1 MLIRLAPTGAHDIKP
16 QPSNTA
22 QRRLSSHP
30 RQSVNQPR
38 KRRTNMKPS
47 LSRRAFVASA
57 MAMVAAPAVSR
68 GAAAADE
75 PLTLRCSLE
84 TAPSHT
90 RNAIIRDY
98 LAKIETAAAGKIKTQ
113 LFESGQLFPDL
124 QVGKA
129 LLQGQ
134 VEMAA
139 PGSFALTG
147 IISDADF
154 LQLPV
159 LYGRPIEIVHR
170 VVDGKPGQ
178 LVASQIEARLNAHV
192 IGPWLDLGFFNW
204 YSTSK
209 PLNSYGDLKGMKIR
223 NNGGA
228 GQAWRTQFMGAIP
241 NTTPLP
247 NVPLG
252 LSQGTCDGLITSH
265 ETVASGQFW
274 ESGIRH
280 AFEDHQFCGEYIPL
294 VSLAFRQKLSS
305 DLRQVLTDLWR
316 ENVPS
321 YRADMAA
328 AQSRA
333 RELVQARGVKIVVP
347 SAEELAAARQEMMT
361 KQEQVAKLSKISSEM
376 VTAVSATLA
385 AAG

>member
-1 MLIRLAPTGAHDIKP
+1 MTT
-16 QPSNTA
+16 SW
-22 QRRLSSHP
+22 
-30 RQSVNQPR
+30 
-38 KRRTNMKPS
+38 
-47 LSRRAFVASA
+47 SRRRFVISA
-57 MAMVAAPAVSR
+57 MAAVAAPTLHIGR
-68 GAAAADE
+68 AAAEA
-75 PLTLRCSLE
+75 PLILRCSLE

-90 RNAIIRDY
+90 RNAVVRDY
-98 LAKIETAAAGKIKTQ
+98 LGKIEAAAGGRIKTQ

-139 PGSFALTG
+139 PGSWSLTG
-147 IISDADF
+147 IVPDADF
-154 LQLPV
+154 FQLPV
-159 LYGRPIEIVHR
+159 LYGRPIEMMHHII
-170 VVDGKPGQ
+170 DGEPGQ
-178 LVASQIEARLNAHV
+178 LLAKQVEQRLSSHV

-209 PLNSYGDLKGMKIR
+209 PLKSYGDLKGMKIR

-252 LSQGTCDGLITSH
+252 LSQGAFDGLITTH
-265 ETVASGQFW
+265 ETVVSGQFW

-280 AFEDHQFCGEYIPL
+280 ALEDHQFVGEYIPI
-294 VSLAFRQKLSS
+294 VSLAFWQKLPG
-305 DLRQVLTDLWR
+305 DLQQAFTDLWLQ
-316 ENVPS
+316 NVS
-321 YRADMAA
+321 AYRADMAA

-333 RELVQARGVKIVVP
+333 RNLVQAHGIKIVVP
-347 SAEELAAARQEMMT
+347 TAEELAAVRRDMT
-361 KQEQVAKLSKISSEM
+361 ANQEQVARLSKISPEM
-376 VTAVSATLA
+376 VAAVSASLA
-385 AAG
+385 DAS

>member
-1 MLIRLAPTGAHDIKP
+1 M
-16 QPSNTA
+16 
-22 QRRLSSHP
+22 
-30 RQSVNQPR
+30 
-38 KRRTNMKPS
+38 NMVKS
-47 LSRRAFVASA
+47 WSRRRFAASA
-57 MAMVAAPAVSR
+57 LALVAAPALRRPS
-68 GAAAADE
+68 AAADA
-75 PLTLRCSLE
+75 PLILRCSLE
-84 TAPSHT
+84 TAPSHA
-90 RNAIIRDY
+90 RNAVIRDY
-98 LAKIETAAAGKIKTQ
+98 LGRIETAAAGRIKTQ

-139 PGSFALTG
+139 PGSWSLTG
-147 IISDADF
+147 IVPDADF
-154 LQLPV
+154 FQLPV
-159 LYGRPIEIVHR
+159 LYGRSIDAVRSI
-170 VVDGKPGQ
+170 VDGKPGQ
-178 LVASQIEARLNAHV
+178 LLAQQIEQRLSSHV

-209 PLNSYGDLKGMKIR
+209 ALNSYDDLKGLKIR

-252 LSQGTCDGLITSH
+252 LSQGTFDGLITTH

-280 AFEDHQFCGEYIPL
+280 AFEDHQFIGEYIPL
-294 VSLAFRQKLSS
+294 LSLAFWQKLSD
-305 DLRQVLTDLWR
+305 DLRQLFTDIWR
-316 ENVPS
+316 ENLPA
-321 YRADMAA
+321 YRDKMAA
-328 AQSRA
+328 AQSSA
-333 RELVQARGVKIVVP
+333 RELLAGHGITIVVP
-347 SAEELAAARQEMMT
+347 SEQQLAATRREMT
-361 KQEQVAKLSKISSEM
+361 ANQEQVAKLSKISSEM
-376 VTAVSATLA
+376 ISAVSAGLA

>member
-1 MLIRLAPTGAHDIKP
+1 M
-16 QPSNTA
+16 N
-22 QRRLSSHP
+22 
-30 RQSVNQPR
+30 
-38 KRRTNMKPS
+38 PS

-57 MAMVAAPAVSR
+57 MAMVAAPALR
-68 GAAAADE
+68 IGAAAADA
-75 PLTLRCSLE
+75 PLILRCSLE

-98 LAKIETAAAGKIKTQ
+98 LGKIETAAGGRIKTQ

-134 VEMAA
+134 IEMAA

-147 IISDADF
+147 VISDADF

-159 LYGRPIEIVHR
+159 LYGRGIEVVHR
-170 VVDGKPGQ
+170 VIDGRPGQ
-178 LVASQIEARLNAHV
+178 LLASQIEQRLNAHV

-209 PLNSYGDLKGMKIR
+209 PLTSYGDLKGMKIR
-223 NNGGA
+223 NSGGA

-247 NVPLG
+247 NVALG
-252 LSQGTCDGLITSH
+252 LSQGTFDGLITSH
-265 ETVASGQFW
+265 ETIASGQYW
-274 ESGIRH
+274 ESGVRH
-280 AFEDHQFCGEYIPL
+280 AFEDHQFSGEYIPV
-294 VSLAFRQKLSS
+294 VSLAFWQKLSP
-305 DLRQVLTDLWR
+305 DLQQVITDLWR
-316 ENVPS
+316 EKIAA

-328 AQSRA
+328 AQLRA
-333 RELVQARGVKIVVP
+333 RELLQAHGIKIAAP
-347 SAEELAAARQEMMT
+347 SAEELAATRRDMMAN
-361 KQEQVAKLSKISSEM
+361 QEQVAKLSKISPEM
-376 VTAVSATLA
+376 VSAVTADLA
-385 AAG
+385 DAG

>member
-1 MLIRLAPTGAHDIKP
+1 MDPW
-16 QPSNTA
+16 
-22 QRRLSSHP
+22 
-30 RQSVNQPR
+30 
-38 KRRTNMKPS
+38 

-57 MAMVAAPAVSR
+57 AAAVAAPALR
-68 GAAAADE
+68 AAAAAEE
-75 PLTLRCSLE
+75 PLLLRCSLE
-84 TAPSHT
+84 TAPAHT
-90 RNAIIRDY
+90 RNAIVRDY
-98 LAKIETAAAGKIKTQ
+98 LGKIESASRGKIKTQ

-134 VEMAA
+134 IEMAV

-170 VVDGKPGQ
+170 VVDGRPGQ
-178 LVASQIEARLNAHV
+178 LLASQIEQRLNAHV

-204 YSTSK
+204 YTTTK
-209 PLNSYGDLKGMKIR
+209 PLTSYGDLKGLKIR

-252 LSQGTCDGLITSH
+252 LSQGAFDGLITSH

-294 VSLAFRQKLSS
+294 LSVAFWQKLSP
-305 DLRQVLTDLWR
+305 DLQQAFTELWR
-316 ENVPS
+316 DNVAA
-321 YRADMAA
+321 YRTHMAA

-333 RELVQARGVKIVVP
+333 RELVQTHGIQIVVP
-347 SAEELAAARQEMMT
+347 SAEELAAMRRDMT
-361 KQEQVAKLSKISSEM
+361 ANQEQVAKLSKISPEM
-376 VTAVSATLA
+376 VAAVSADLA

>member
-1 MLIRLAPTGAHDIKP
+1 M
-16 QPSNTA
+16 N
-22 QRRLSSHP
+22 SSW
-30 RQSVNQPR
+30 
-38 KRRTNMKPS
+38 
-47 LSRRAFVASA
+47 SRRRFVASA
-57 MAMVAAPAVSR
+57 MAMVAAPALR
-68 GAAAADE
+68 TGAAAADE
-75 PLTLRCSLE
+75 PLILRCSLE

-90 RNAIIRDY
+90 RNAIIKDY
-98 LAKIETAAAGKIKTQ
+98 LARIETAAAGRIKTQ

-134 VEMAA
+134 IEMAA

-170 VVDGKPGQ
+170 VVDGRPGQ

-209 PLNSYGDLKGMKIR
+209 PLTSYGDLKGLKIR

-252 LSQGTCDGLITSH
+252 LSQGAFDGLITSH

-280 AFEDHQFCGEYIPL
+280 AFEDHQFCGEYIPM
-294 VSLAFRQKLSS
+294 VSLAFWHKLSP
-305 DLRQVLTDLWR
+305 DLQQAFTELWR
-316 ENVPS
+316 DNVAT
-321 YRADMAA
+321 YRSDMAA
-328 AQSRA
+328 AQLRA
-333 RELVQARGVKIVVP
+333 RELVQAHGIKIVVP
-347 SAEELAAARQEMMT
+347 SAEELAATRRDMT
-361 KQEQVAKLSKISSEM
+361 ANQEQVAKLSKISSEM
-376 VTAVSATLA
+376 VSAVSADLA

>member
-1 MLIRLAPTGAHDIKP
+1 
-16 QPSNTA
+16 
-22 QRRLSSHP
+22 
-30 RQSVNQPR
+30 
-38 KRRTNMKPS
+38 MKLS

-98 LAKIETAAAGKIKTQ
+98 LGRIETAAGGKIKTQ

-139 PGSFALTG
+139 PGAWSLTG
-147 IISDADF
+147 IVPDADF
-154 LQLPV
+154 FQLPV
-159 LYGRPIEIVHR
+159 LF
-170 VVDGKPGQ
+170 DGKPGQ
-178 LVASQIEARLNAHV
+178 LLAKQIEAQLNSHV

-247 NVPLG
+247 NVALG
-252 LSQGTCDGLITSH
+252 LSQGTFDGLITSF
-265 ETVASGQFW
+265 ETVASGQYW

-280 AFEDHQFCGEYIPL
+280 AFEDHQFCGEYIPI
-294 VSLAFRQKLSS
+294 VSLAFWQKLSP
-305 DLRQVLTDLWR
+305 DLRQVFTDLWR
-316 ENVPS
+316 ENVAA

-333 RELVQARGVKIVVP
+333 REKVQAHGIKIVVP
-347 SAEELAAARQEMMT
+347 SAEELAATRREMMAS
-361 KQEQVAKLSKISSEM
+361 QEQVARLSKISSEM
-376 VTAVSATLA
+376 VAAVSADLA

>member
-1 MLIRLAPTGAHDIKP
+1 MA
-16 QPSNTA
+16 
-22 QRRLSSHP
+22 SSC
-30 RQSVNQPR
+30 
-38 KRRTNMKPS
+38 
-47 LSRRAFVASA
+47 SRRNFVASA
-57 MAMVAAPAVSR
+57 IAAVAAPALR
-68 GAAAADE
+68 IAAVAAE
-75 PLTLRCSLE
+75 APLILRCSLE

-98 LAKIETAAAGKIKTQ
+98 LGRIETAAGGKIKTQ

-134 VEMAA
+134 IEMAA
-139 PGSFALTG
+139 PGSWSLTG
-147 IISDADF
+147 IVPDADF
-154 LQLPV
+154 FQLPV
-159 LYGRPIEIVHR
+159 LYGRSIDVVHR

-178 LVASQIEARLNAHV
+178 LLAKQIEQQLNSHV

-209 PLNSYGDLKGMKIR
+209 PLNSYGDLKGLKIR

-228 GQAWRTQFMGAIP
+228 GQAWRTQHMGAIP

-252 LSQGTCDGLITSH
+252 LSQGTFDGLITTH

-280 AFEDHQFCGEYIPL
+280 ALEDHQFIGEYIPI
-294 VSLAFRQKLSS
+294 VSLAFWQKLPP
-305 DLRQVLTDLWR
+305 DLRQLFTDLWR
-316 ENVPS
+316 ENVTA

-333 RELVQARGVKIVVP
+333 SKLVQEHGIKIVIP
-347 SAEELAAARQEMMT
+347 SPEDLAATRREMMAS
-361 KQEQVAKLSKISSEM
+361 QEQVAKLSKISSEM
-376 VTAVSATLA
+376 ASAVSGDLA
-385 AAG
+385 ATD